1 MEGSSFF
8 QRLKQGLTKSR
19 EGWAQKLTEI
29 VQGREWDEQSLQA
42 MEDSL
47 ITADVGLKP
56 TEKLMDLLRRQS
68 PSTFGDMN
76 KDMATRLQEGMV
88 EMLNASTAQPAV
100 PPFSVRPWIILF
112 LGVNGVGKTTT
123 IGKLA
128 AQCRSSGMKVLVVAA
143 DTFRAAAIEQLQAWA
158 DRAGAEMIKHRAGSD
173 PSAVVYDGMQAAKSR
188 NVDAVLIDTAGRLH
202 TKSHLLEEIKKVRR
216 VISREQPGA
225 PHETLLV
232 LDAITGQNGLQ
243 QARVF
248 KEATDISG
256 IVLTKLDGT
265 AKGGVIIGIQEE
277 LGVPVKY
284 IGVGEEIED
293 LQPFDPANF
302 VEALFAR

>member
-1 MEGSSFF
+1 MAGSSFF
-8 QRLKQGLTKSR
+8 QRLKHGLTKSR
-19 EGWAQKLTEI
+19 EGWAQKLTDI

-42 MEDSL
+42 MEESL

-56 TEKLMDLLRRQS
+56 TGKLMDLLRRQS
-68 PSTFGDMN
+68 PSTFGDIR
-76 KDMATRLQEGMV
+76 KDMAMRLQEGMV
-88 EMLNASTAQPAV
+88 QILNSSKTPTVVLQ
-100 PPFSVRPWIILF
+100 FSVRPWIILF

-128 AQCRSSGMKVLVVAA
+128 AQCRSAGMKVLVVAA

-158 DRAGAEMIKHRAGSD
+158 DRAGAEMVKHRAGSD

-188 NVDAVLIDTAGRLH
+188 NVDVVMIDTAGRLH
-202 TKSHLLEEIKKVRR
+202 TKSHLIEEIKKIRR
-216 VISREQPGA
+216 IISRELPGA

-248 KEATDISG
+248 KDATDISG

-265 AKGGVIIGIQEE
+265 AKGGVVIGIQEE
-277 LGVPVKY
+277 VGVPVKY

-293 LQPFDPANF
+293 LQPFDPAGF
-302 VEALFAR
+302 VQALFAR